1 MKRLFIVSTIIF
13 TTLIIGGCSTQH
25 NDSASREPE
34 SGKSNTP
41 TQWSYKGETGPE
53 NWHLLSEEFKD
64 CAGTHQSP
72 INIITSETKEAN
84 TKQPL
89 QINYDVVKVKVKNTG
104 KTVKAYI
111 DNNENNY
118 TSLIDGKEYT
128 LLQFHFH
135 TPSEHKVDNK
145 SFPAELHFVHQNN
158 DSLAVIGV
166 FIVEGD
172 HNPELDKLLSALNG
186 DQHSNS
192 INVLNLMPQNLSYYH
207 YKGSLTTPPCSE
219 IVNWYVLIHPIEA
232 SKDQLENLHQIMG
245 GNARPTMPLN
255 NRTVWRCLYC

>member
-1 MKRLFIVSTIIF
+1 MLRIFIANTIF
-13 TTLIIGGCSTQH
+13 FSALILVGCSPQS
-25 NDSASREPE
+25 NESAKGQE
-34 SGKSNTP
+34 SNESKDP
-41 TQWSYKGETGPE
+41 IQWSYQGETGPE

-72 INIITSETKEAN
+72 INIITSETREAD
-84 TKQPL
+84 TKQSL
-89 QINYDVVKVKVKNTG
+89 KINYDTINVKVKNTG
-104 KTVKAYI
+104 KTIKAYI
-111 DNNENNY
+111 DNNGNRN
-118 TSLIDGKEYT
+118 TALINDKDYT

-166 FIVEGD
+166 FIIEGQ
-172 HNPELDKLLSALNG
+172 HNPELEKLLSALNNK
-186 DQHSNS
+186 QHEAS
-192 INVLNLMPQNLSYYH
+192 INVLNLMPQNLSYYN

-232 SKDQLENLHQIMG
+232 SKEQLEELHKIMG
-245 GNARPTMPLN
+245 NNARPTMPLN
-255 NRTVWRCLYC
+255 NRIVWRFVL